1 MSQKTE
7 KPTLSGQRI
16 KTRKRDEKEKFDPI
30 GFRDSVLA
38 GFAEAGDDLESIY
51 KFLDL
56 AGSKL
61 DYRRYGESLFD
72 ILIAGGLLAPGGS
85 VLQDTPGKLCRTESC
100 LFGGPPDSME
110 HLKGWENVFTKLMR
124 RYKYLEKMLEEEMK
138 KVLMYIKGF
147 SDTERVKLARMT
159 AIWISNNSIPPGV
172 LNSLINEHLVK
183 DGLALDFLLIVFVTW
198 KQEKGASS
206 LTTAL
211 RKSGIDSSLPEFFPP
226 NKRSEEHFKLVFEER
241 GLTEVLRYQKAQ
253 ANQGVKKDMQR
264 QLEEDISENK
274 PVKDIIASVKDSV
287 AKFSLQDHEIVT
299 TIWNTV
305 MSVVEWNKKEELVA
319 EQALKHLRLYAP
331 LFSAFTQTSRAELAL
346 LVRIQEFC
354 YENMNFMKVF
364 QKVVLLFYKCEILS
378 EDVIL
383 KWYKEG
389 HSVKGKSVFL
399 EQMSKFVEWLNNA
412 EEESESG
419 GDED

>member
-16 KTRKRDEKEKFDPI
+16 KTRKRDEKEKYDPT

-38 GFAEAGDDLESIY
+38 GLAEAGEDPESIY
-51 KFLDL
+51 KFLDT

-61 DYRRYGESLFD
+61 DYRRYGEALFD
-72 ILIAGGLLAPGGS
+72 VLIAGGLLAPGGTI
-85 VLQDTPGKLCRTESC
+85 VQDGVGKSCRTETC
-100 LFGGPPDSME
+100 LFSGPDTIE
-110 HLKGWENVFTKLMR
+110 HIKGWEQVFTKLIR

-138 KVLMYIKGF
+138 KVLVYIKGF
-147 SDTERVKLARMT
+147 SELERVKLAKMT
-159 AIWISNNSIPPGV
+159 ALWISNGSVPPSV

-183 DGLALDFLLIVFVTW
+183 DGLALEFLLTVFVTW

-211 RKSGIDSSLPEFFPP
+211 KKAGIDASLPEFFPP
-226 NKRSEEHFKLVFEER
+226 NRRSEEHYKEIFEEK
-241 GLTEVLRYQKAQ
+241 GLIEVLRYQKAQ
-253 ANQGVKKDMQR
+253 ANQGNKKDLQK

-274 PVKDIIASVKDSV
+274 PVKDIISSVKEAV
-287 AKFSLQDHEIVT
+287 IKYQLQEHEIIT
-299 TIWNTV
+299 SIWNTV
-305 MSVVEWNKKEELVA
+305 MGAVEWNKKEELVA

-331 LFSAFTQTSRAELAL
+331 LFSSFTQTNRSELAL

-364 QKVVLLFYKCEILS
+364 QKIVLLFYKTEVLS
-378 EDVIL
+378 EDTIL
-383 KWYKEG
+383 KWYKEA

-399 EQMSKFVEWLNNA
+399 EQMSKFVEWLQNA

-419 GDED
+419 GEED